1 MKSNDEHLERLLDAY
16 FEGELDAAGKE
27 ELDQMLASSAPA
39 RDAFWSRASMESTL
53 ENWAS
58 QRKGETLAWQPKRR
72 VALRGWARH
81 LPAVAGWS
89 VAALLTVAWLGE
101 RGSRTVPGPTFARPV
116 PDSRP
121 LPGSTAPAAE
131 TAEDTPVAYL
141 SRSAGLERGSGILPG
156 QVFRAGREVVIG
168 AGVLELDFYSGAR
181 VSIQGPA
188 RFVPDSDM
196 RLSVVEGQVQ
206 VDVPDSAKGF
216 VLSLPDGTITDFGTS
231 FGVEVKEN
239 RTSRLQVSRGEV
251 ELAGTKDGADARRIL
266 EGQALAISG
275 EGGPREID
283 FRPMSVTHSLETL
296 SAEYDQLRAS
306 RWDQECRRI
315 AEDPALLVH
324 FRFLPDEQG
333 SREISNRATGP
344 GLPRT
349 GTVIAAE
356 WSRGRWEGKP
366 ALAFNHPSDRVRVD
380 VPGEFPQVTFAAW
393 VKTDGLPRRYNGLF
407 LSEFGIPGEA
417 HWQFSPDGRFYFGV
431 RPKEERPDWSFHR
444 AFSEPVI
451 STSDFGTWRLLAT
464 TYDSDAREVVHFVDG
479 VEVHRSRIGDSI
491 PLRFGRATLGNFFD
505 PKPEVHATYAGLGE
519 EWSFRNWSGAIDEF
533 LLFSRVL
540 DGQEILKLHE
550 TGRPD

>member
-1 MKSNDEHLERLLDAY
+1 MKPENEHLERLLDAY
-16 FEGELDAAGKE
+16 FEGELDAGSKE
-27 ELDQMLASSAPA
+27 ELEQMLSSSSQA
-39 RDAFWSRASMESTL
+39 RDAFWSRASMEGTL

-58 QRKGETLAWQPKRR
+58 QRKGEALAWQPGRK
-72 VALRGWARH
+72 VVQRGWTRH
-81 LPAVAGWS
+81 VPAVAGWS

-101 RGSRTVPGPTFARPV
+101 RGQRSVPGPAFAGPGLE
-116 PDSRP
+116 SRP
-121 LPGSTAPAAE
+121 LPARTGQAPG

-141 SRSAGLERGSGILPG
+141 SRSAGLERSSGILPG
-156 QVFRAGREVVIG
+156 QVFRAGREVAIS

-196 RLSVVEGQVQ
+196 RLTVAEGEVQ

-216 VLSLPDGTITDFGTS
+216 VLALPDGTITDFGTS
-231 FGVEVKEN
+231 FGVEVKEQ

-251 ELAGTKDGADARRIL
+251 ELAGTKDGAEARRVL
-266 EGQALAISG
+266 EGQALALSG
-275 EGGPREID
+275 DGGSQEID
-283 FRPMSVTHSLETL
+283 YRPMSVARSLETL

-306 RWDQECRRI
+306 RWDQECRRL
-315 AEDPALLVH
+315 AEDPSLLVH
-324 FRFLPDEQG
+324 FRFLQDEQG
-333 SREISNRATGP
+333 GREILNRASGP
-344 GLPRT
+344 DLPRT

-464 TYDSDAREVVHFVDG
+464 TYDSSAREVVHFVDG
-479 VEVHRSRIGDSI
+479 AEVHRSRIDDSI

-505 PKPEVHATYAGLGE
+505 PKPEVHANYAGLGE

-540 DGQEILKLHE
+540 DESEILKLHE

>member
-1 MKSNDEHLERLLDAY
+1 MNNHDEHLERLLDAY
-16 FEGELDAAGKE
+16 FEGSLDAAAKQ
-27 ELDQMLASSAPA
+27 ELEQLLASSASA
-39 RDAFWSRASMESTL
+39 REAFWSRASIEGSL

-58 QRKGETLAWQPKRR
+58 QRKGETLAWQPPRKRVLPSWTR
-72 VALRGWARH
+72 YG
-81 LPAVAGWS
+81 PAVAGWA
-89 VAALLTVAWLGE
+89 VAALLTVAWLGQ
-101 RGSRTVPGPTFARPV
+101 RGDRAVPGPPSADVSPAPERSAFVVGA
-116 PDSRP
+116 
-121 LPGSTAPAAE
+121 PGTVGE
-131 TAEDTPVAYL
+131 TPVAYL
-141 SRSAGLERGSGILPG
+141 SRSVGLERGSGILPG

-168 AGVLELDFYSGAR
+168 GGVLELDFYSGAR

-231 FGVEVKEN
+231 FGVEVRES
-239 RTSRLQVSRGEV
+239 RTSRLQVSRGEI
-251 ELAGTKDGADARRIL
+251 ELAGTKDGSDARRIL
-266 EGQALAISG
+266 EGQALSISG
-275 EGGPREID
+275 DGGPRAID
-283 FRPMSVTHSLETL
+283 FQPMAVTHSLEML
-296 SAEYDQLRAS
+296 SAEFDQVRAS
-306 RWDQECRRI
+306 RWDLECQRL
-315 AEDPALLVH
+315 AGDPSLLVH
-324 FRFLPDEQG
+324 FRMLPVEQG
-333 SREISNRATGP
+333 SREIVNRAAAP
-344 GLPRT
+344 GMPRT

-380 VPGEFPQVTFAAW
+380 VPGEHPQVTFAAW

-417 HWQFSPDGRFYFGV
+417 HWQFSPDGCFYFGV

-444 AFSEPVI
+444 AFSEPVL

-464 TYDSDAREVVHFVDG
+464 TYDSVVREVVHFVDG
-479 VEVHRSRIGDSI
+479 VEVHRSRIEDSI

-505 PKPEVHATYAGLGE
+505 PSPEVHAHYQGLGE

-540 DGQEILKLHE
+540 DGQEILQIHE
-550 TGRPD
+550 AGRPD

>member
-16 FEGELDAAGKE
+16 FDGELDAAAKE
-27 ELDQMLASSAPA
+27 ELDQMVASSSQA
-39 RDAFWSRASMESTL
+39 RDAFWARASMESTL

-58 QRKGETLAWQPKRR
+58 QRKGETLAWQPKRKP
-72 VALRGWARH
+72 ALRGWARH

-101 RGSRTVPGPTFARPV
+101 RGNRTVPGPTFVRPD
-116 PDSRP
+116 PETQS
-121 LPGSTAPAAE
+121 LPAGTTPVAE
-131 TAEDTPVAYL
+131 TADDTPVAYL
-141 SRSAGLERGSGILPG
+141 SRSAGLERGCGILPG

-168 AGVLELDFYSGAR
+168 GGVLELDFYSGAR

-196 RLSVVEGQVQ
+196 KLSVVEGQVQ

-231 FGVEVKEN
+231 FGVVVKEN

-266 EGQALAISG
+266 EGQALSISS

-306 RWDQECRRI
+306 RWDEECRRI

-333 SREISNRATGP
+333 GREISNRATGP

-451 STSDFGTWRLLAT
+451 SIGDFGTWRLLAT
-464 TYDSDAREVVHFVDG
+464 TYDSVAQEVVHFVDG
-479 VEVHRSRIGDSI
+479 VEVHRSQIGDSI

-505 PKPEVHATYAGLGE
+505 PKPEVHATYDGLGE